1 MLRRSDWN
9 VIFGPPGTG
18 KTTACMNEISKLL
31 DEGISPSSIGYIAF
45 TKKAA
50 TEARVRAASKFG
62 FKKDDMPYFRT
73 IHSLCFMQLGILP
86 QQMIQKSHYRQL
98 GDMLGI
104 EIGGSK
110 MNEDVYSMSM
120 PVGDRLLFLDNLSRI
135 TKTSLEDIY
144 DSVVDDDFNLEELI
158 LVSKSLKKYK
168 EKMRLLDFTDLLELY
183 EDHGIIPKLH
193 TLIVDEAQ
201 DLSKLQWQVVH
212 RVASNSDYV
221 FAAGDDDQAIYR
233 WAGASVED
241 FIKLEGNKKVLDQS
255 YRVPQEVHKVATD
268 LLSYIKNRVVKIFK
282 PSQTKGEVHH
292 HFSVDDIDMSKGTWL
307 CLARNSFLLREYER
321 VCEINGWEYDRIGF
335 KEDSGRIPRI
345 LISTIHGVKGGEAD
359 HVAIMTDMASRSY
372 KYMERY
378 PDDEHRVF
386 YVALT
391 RAKQSIH
398 IIQPK
403 GRIYYEI

>member
-1 MLRRSDWN
+1 MEHRSDWN

-18 KTTACMNEISKLL
+18 KTTACMNQINNLIQ
-31 DEGISPSSIGYIAF
+31 DGINPQDIGYIAF

-50 TEARVRAASKFG
+50 TEARVRAANKFG

-86 QQMIQKSHYRQL
+86 QQMMQRTHYRDL
-98 GDMLGI
+98 GDILGI
-104 EIGGSK
+104 DIAGNK
-110 MNEDVYSMSM
+110 LNEDVYNMHA
-120 PVGDRLLFLDNLSRI
+120 PVGDRLLFLDNLARI
-135 TKTSLEDIY
+135 SNTSLKDIY
-144 DSVVDDDFNLEELI
+144 ESSVDDDISLDELI
-158 LVSKSLKKYK
+158 LISESLYKYK
-168 EKMRLLDFTDLLELY
+168 NKFKLYDFTDLLEMFV
-183 EDHGIIPKLH
+183 ERGTIPKLH

-201 DLSKLQWQVVH
+201 DLSNLQWQVVH
-212 RVASNSDYV
+212 RIASNAEYV
-221 FAAGDDDQAIYR
+221 YAAGDDDQAIYR

-241 FIKLEGNKKVLDQS
+241 FIKLKGNKTILDQS
-255 YRVPQEVHKVATD
+255 YRVPEEAHKLATGI
-268 LLSYIKNRVVKIFK
+268 LKNIKNRVVKMFK
-282 PSQTKGEVHH
+282 PASLRGEVHY
-292 HFSVDDIDMSKGTWL
+292 HFSVDDIDMSKGSWL
-307 CLARNSFLLREYER
+307 CLARNAFLLKEYER
-321 VCEINGWEYDRIGF
+321 VCEVNSWDYQRIT
-335 KEDSGRIPRI
+335 KELDHIPRI

-372 KYMERY
+372 KYMERC